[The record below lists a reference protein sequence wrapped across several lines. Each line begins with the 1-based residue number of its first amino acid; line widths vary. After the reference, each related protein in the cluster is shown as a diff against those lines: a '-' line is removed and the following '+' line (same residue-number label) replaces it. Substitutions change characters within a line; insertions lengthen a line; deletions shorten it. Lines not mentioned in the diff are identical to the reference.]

1 MSFFLVKY
9 GSYKGLMP
17 ITMVTNKGKVCVSN
31 KTKDYNIVKFYDTI
45 NEEKGKYDDVTTN
58 ADKIAKAI
66 IKRHSECGIE
76 WIR

>member
-1 MSFFLVKY
+1 ML
-9 GSYKGLMP
+9 

-45 NEEKGKYDDVTTN
+45 NEGKGKYDDVTAN
-58 ADKIAKAI
+58 ADKIANAI

>member
-1 MSFFLVKY
+1 MY
-9 GSYKGLMP
+9 Q
-17 ITMVTNKGKVCVSN
+17 
-31 KTKDYNIVKFYDTI
+31 TKDYNIVKFYDTI